1 MKRMREAETAASE
14 IRSAIEE
21 LSLFGVNLKIGCTTV
36 PAAAAASV
44 AAADTDTDI
53 HTQTSSTTTTTST
66 QHHVHIKPFLSLCN
80 ILIQILDKIGPTM
93 AVLRQDIHQNI
104 QRLEKFHDSDPSK
117 YWDVVEILK
126 KEVNEGK
133 AKKGPTCSKA
143 FVWLNRSLDFTR
155 ALLQLLVKDLG
166 KNMEEAV
173 EESYATTLKPWHGWI
188 SSAAYKV
195 AIKLVPDSQTLVD
208 ILKVKDEDNVMLKE
222 EMQNLVALLVPVL
235 DQNNE
240 ILRMYQLDKLKST

>member
-21 LSLFGVNLKIGCTTV
+21 LSLFGVNLKTGCTTV
-36 PAAAAASV
+36 PAAASV
-44 AAADTDTDI
+44 VAADTDTDI
-53 HTQTSSTTTTTST
+53 HNQTTNTTTTSAQ

-208 ILKVKDEDNVMLKE
+208 ILKVKDEDNVMLTE

-235 DQNNE
+235 DQNKE